1 MGGIDLKEMEREIS
15 NGMQIVE
22 VGSKEESWVRFA
34 VGESDGWR
42 SQKASFALS
51 HPSKK
56 LSIEVFIAEKI
67 RI

>member
-34 VGESDGWR
+34 VGESDGEELDGLIR
-42 SQKASFALS
+42 S
-51 HPSKK
+51 
-56 LSIEVFIAEKI
+56 
-67 RI
+67 